1 MHCCLNRHQSRNQGL
16 ARSGM
21 VYRCTKA
28 RTRVLQESIL
38 QSLRSDRDVHQDR
51 AGHPHLGRG
60 RLPGRGLPSML
71 ECKVRQPL
79 VLPSPYCTSEEGNC
93 LNEVA

>member
-1 MHCCLNRHQSRNQGL
+1 
-16 ARSGM
+16 M
-21 VYRCTKA
+21 VWSTDVP
-28 RTRVLQESIL
+28 TDPESMLQESIL

-60 RLPGRGLPSML
+60 GLPRRGLPSML

-79 VLPSPYCTSEEGNC
+79 ELP
-93 LNEVA
+93 